1 MLDITVAVVPVA
13 GLGTRLLP
21 ATKSQPK
28 EMLPVGRRP
37 VVQYVVEELT
47 EAGIERV
54 LFVTGRGKTSIENH
68 FDTDF
73 ELIQSLRESGKED
86 LLAELEFER
95 ARVQYFYTRQRETL
109 GLGHAVL
116 CARPFVGAVP
126 FVVALGDS
134 ILGLDRR
141 STVVRRMVECFVE
154 KKAAAVVAFERVPR
168 SEVRHYGIARPRG
181 EGDVFEVAD
190 VVEKPSP
197 EDAPSELAIA
207 GRYVFA
213 PSIFDALQRTS
224 PGKGGEIQLTDAIRI
239 AIKEGG
245 RVYGMSLSE
254 SERRFD
260 VGNFDSY
267 FRAFVEFALADAKHG
282 PALRQT
288 LKRLLDA
295 PHS

>member
-28 EMLPVGRRP
+28 EMLPGRPPARGP
-37 VVQYVVEELT
+37 VRGGG
-47 EAGIERV
+47 ADGGGIERV

-73 ELIQSLRESGKED
+73 ELIQSLRESGKEE

-116 CARPFVGAVP
+116 CARPFVGGEP

-168 SEVRHYGIARPRG
+168 QRGPPLRHRAARAAKATSSRWRTSWRSRARRTRP
-181 EGDVFEVAD
+181 ASW
-190 VVEKPSP
+190 PSP
-197 EDAPSELAIA
+197 AATCS
-207 GRYVFA
+207 R

-245 RVYGMSLSE
+245 HVYGMCLSE

-267 FRAFVEFALADAKHG
+267 FRAFVEFALADPNTG
-282 PALRQT
+282 PPCAR
-288 LKRLLDA
+288 
-295 PHS
+295 P

>member
-47 EAGIERV
+47 QAGIERV

-73 ELIQSLRESGKED
+73 ELVQSLRESGKED
-86 LLAELEFER
+86 LLAELEFAR
-95 ARVQYFYTRQRETL
+95 ARVQYFYTRQREIL

-116 CARPFVGAVP
+116 CARPFVGTEP

-134 ILGLDRR
+134 ILGRDRR
-141 STVVRRMVECFVE
+141 SAVVRRMVECFVE

-168 SEVRHYGIARPRG
+168 SDVPHYGIARPRG

-190 VVEKPSP
+190 VIEKPGP

-213 PSIFDALQRTS
+213 PSIFEALLRTH
-224 PGKGGEIQLTDAIRI
+224 PGKGGEIQLTDAMRIVIR
-239 AIKEGG
+239 EGG
-245 RVYGMSLSE
+245 RVYGMCLGE
-254 SERRFD
+254 HERRFD
-260 VGNFDSY
+260 IGNFDSY
-267 FRAFVEFALADAKHG
+267 FRAFVEFALADEKHG

-288 LKRLLDA
+288 LQRLLDV
-295 PHS
+295 PRP